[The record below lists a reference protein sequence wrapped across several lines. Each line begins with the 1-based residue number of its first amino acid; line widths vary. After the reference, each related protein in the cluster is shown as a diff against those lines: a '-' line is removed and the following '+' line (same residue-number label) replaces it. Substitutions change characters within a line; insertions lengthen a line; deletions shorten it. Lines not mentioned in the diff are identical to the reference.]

1 MSYEDYIYRVAHE
14 TIIAGPGVEDPDF
27 VEVPVLYDREVGWVY
42 QGKKVSDDEAR
53 EIFIKLGKPLPKS
66 LQTSKDI

>member
-27 VEVPVLYDREVGWVY
+27 VEVPVHFDEDVGWVY
-42 QGKKVSDDEAR
+42 QGKKVSNDEAR
-53 EIFIKLGKPLPKS
+53 EIFIKLGKPVPEPLS
-66 LQTSKDI
+66 TEEDL